1 MEREIEIIETSWEW
15 EVPAPRGGNDENEH
29 ECDEMGVAKGVD
41 LLGVAVAGVAIMLAL
56 AGIFLGAVLRLVG

>member
-15 EVPAPRGGNDENEH
+15 EVPAPRDRDENEH
-29 ECDEMGVAKGVD
+29 ACDEMGVAEGVD
-41 LLGVAVAGVAIMLAL
+41 LLGVAVAGVAIVLAL